1 MLLALA
7 GLLLVPMNV
16 YNGLAAGAILVVF
29 VSVLASLTLVPAVLS
44 LLGDKINRL
53 RVPIIGRSLGQSAE
67 ESRGGFWDRV
77 SRGVMK
83 RPAISLLLASGLLV
97 AAAVPLFDIKNGFAD
112 VASFPDKLDSKK
124 GFLIIKQEFPDLLT
138 NRARVVIDGPM
149 DVTGVQDALAS
160 LRTLMEADPKIGVT
174 QLEING
180 DRDLAV
186 VSAAITGGDAS
197 SEVAISAVKRLRDD
211 HISATFGSVPFA
223 EVFVAGETA
232 FYIDF
237 YRVARIY
244 APLVFIFVLGVS
256 FLLLTVV
263 FRSIV
268 VSLKSILL
276 NLLSVG
282 AAYGL
287 LVLVFQK
294 GVGNELFGFQKVDG
308 IEAWLPLFLF
318 AVLFGLSMDYHI
330 FLLTRIRERFDQTQD
345 NADSVAFGIRTTGRL
360 ITGAALIMVAVFGGF
375 AFGGSTPDL
384 QQLGFGLGVAVLLDA
399 TIVRMILVPA
409 AMQLLGDWNW
419 YLPGWLRWLPDLRIE
434 AEQAQAEA
442 ASD

>member
-1 MLLALA
+1 
-7 GLLLVPMNV
+7 
-16 YNGLAAGAILVVF
+16 
-29 VSVLASLTLVPAVLS
+29 
-44 LLGDKINRL
+44 
-53 RVPIIGRSLGQSAE
+53 
-67 ESRGGFWDRV
+67 
-77 SRGVMK
+77 MK
-83 RPAISLLLASGLLV
+83 QPAISLLLAGGLLV
-97 AAAVPLFDIKNGFAD
+97 AVAVPFLDVNIGFID
-112 VASFPDKLDSKK
+112 VASFPDKFESKK

-149 DVTGVQDALAS
+149 DVTGVQDAIAS
-160 LRTLMEADPKIGVT
+160 LRTRMEADPNIGVT

-186 VSAAITGGDAS
+186 VSAAIKGGDAS
-197 SEVAISAVKRLRDD
+197 SEVAISAVKRLRGD
-211 HISATFGSVPFA
+211 HIPATFGSVPSA
-223 EVFVAGETA
+223 EVLVGGETA

-237 YRVARIY
+237 FRVARNY
-244 APLVFIFVLGVS
+244 APLVFAFVLGVS

-268 VSLKSILL
+268 VCLKSIIL

-294 GVGNELFGFQKVDG
+294 GVGNELLGFQKVDG

-318 AVLFGLSMDYHI
+318 AILFGLSMDYHV
-330 FLLTRIRERFDQTQD
+330 FLMNRIRERYDQTRD
-345 NADSVAFGIRTTGRL
+345 NAGSVAFGIRTTGRL

-375 AFGGSTPDL
+375 AFGASTGDL
-384 QQLGFGLGVAVLLDA
+384 QQFGFGLGVAVLLDA
-399 TIVRMILVPA
+399 TIVRMVLVPA